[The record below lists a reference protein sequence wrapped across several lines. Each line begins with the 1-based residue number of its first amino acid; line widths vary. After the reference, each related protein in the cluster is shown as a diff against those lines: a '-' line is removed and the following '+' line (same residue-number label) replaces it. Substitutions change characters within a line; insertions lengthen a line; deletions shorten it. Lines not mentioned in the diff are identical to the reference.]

1 MGKFGQTKWLTGKV
15 AQTKGLQRIVYKEQN
30 GARPVRAGRS
40 SGITQGG
47 EGCQGKSE
55 GEKNFSNQK
64 NSRNGKKAVASR
76 RLKQE
81 AAADLHGSTRIG
93 IGRKP
98 FAPRRTQGARRGS
111 GQRQPR
117 MARMN
122 TGPLGFCFARFGLR
136 PARRPSAERNGGIIH
151 LPTVE
156 TVGFDISALPGLRK
170 ENPHTSKC
178 GLCGAPGNK

>member
-1 MGKFGQTKWLTGKV
+1 MAYRQSRTNKGVTDKSLQRTKWRSPGGG
-15 AQTKGLQRIVYKEQN
+15 GL
-30 GARPVRAGRS
+30 A
-40 SGITQGG
+40 SGIARLWRR
-47 EGCQGKSE
+47 CQ
-55 GEKNFSNQK
+55 EKNEP
-64 NSRNGKKAVASR
+64 KKTLVTRKFPKWEGSSCQSPVKTR
-76 RLKQE
+76 SGRGF
-81 AAADLHGSTRIG
+81 HGSTRIG
-93 IGRKP
+93 IGQKP
-98 FAPRRTQGARRGS
+98 ISPRRTQGARRGS

-117 MARMN
+117 MTRMN